1 MSYKTRPQMNIKLS
15 TIYSISPI
23 PQPCPIFAILM
34 IFFSKDRILHRHC
47 QWQLSSMHQAFQQVK
62 CVFIV
67 LWLFRLRHLNFI
79 EMFKVGRET
88 LPDLLQGLFSVQ
100 NFLPFLLRNWRNIIL
115 EIKKYDSRIEE
126 IWFSL
131 KELQFSWSHIG
142 GAISNFILLIVI
154 DAERENIKLIKLKYF
169 ILFGIFCIAAR

>member
-1 MSYKTRPQMNIKLS
+1 MC
-15 TIYSISPI
+15 IYGALTLLFKRFEFHWNVQSWPRN
-23 PQPCPIFAILM
+23 FA
-34 IFFSKDRILHRHC
+34 R
-47 QWQLSSMHQAFQQVK
+47 
-62 CVFIV
+62 
-67 LWLFRLRHLNFI
+67 
-79 EMFKVGRET
+79 
-88 LPDLLQGLFSVQ
+88 LLQGLFSVQ
-100 NFLPFLLRNWRNIIL
+100 NFHPFLLWNWRNRIL

-169 ILFGIFCIAAR
+169 ILFGIFCIALRRTGRMKIPYIRDLLKRSKMQEDI

>member
-1 MSYKTRPQMNIKLS
+1 MPNICNFNDFFQQRQDFTQALPVT
-15 TIYSISPI
+15 TIKYAPD
-23 PQPCPIFAILM
+23 PL
-34 IFFSKDRILHRHC
+34 
-47 QWQLSSMHQAFQQVK
+47 FQQVK